1 MDDDGWDDTDD
12 PSDDNEQLAA
22 LSIVSRLCDNQCI
35 PLLERQISNLCRLL
49 LDHDLLPPPE
59 CCNVPHSLDCWQ
71 RLILFILI
79 LHKTGYLRSIFI
91 LRLMLSP
98 PSDYTQAQS

>member
-1 MDDDGWDDTDD
+1 MMMSGWMMMAGMILTIPVMIMTNSLHSPLCHDFVTT
-12 PSDDNEQLAA
+12 NAFHCWK
-22 LSIVSRLCDNQCI
+22 SRYQTFADCSVTMTCFLFQ
-35 PLLERQISNLCRLL
+35 
-49 LDHDLLPPPE
+49 
-59 CCNVPHSLDCWQ
+59 NVAMFPSLDCWQ

-98 PSDYTQAQS
+98 PSD